1 MKTAI
6 IASITAI
13 ILLSAA
19 FFTYYSIPHNSPIL
33 VSDAIRNAESYE
45 DKTIMVRGI
54 PVLLD
59 RLDTPS
65 GSIGFYAL
73 KDESGQIPVVNNAPG
88 FSFFVKDNYNLNS
101 KIAVVGTLGQVCVH
115 GIYNKTSEQW
125 SCDKKELGIVT

>member
-33 VSDAIRNAESYE
+33 VSDAIRNAESYK

-65 GSIGFYAL
+65 GSI
-73 KDESGQIPVVNNAPG
+73 G